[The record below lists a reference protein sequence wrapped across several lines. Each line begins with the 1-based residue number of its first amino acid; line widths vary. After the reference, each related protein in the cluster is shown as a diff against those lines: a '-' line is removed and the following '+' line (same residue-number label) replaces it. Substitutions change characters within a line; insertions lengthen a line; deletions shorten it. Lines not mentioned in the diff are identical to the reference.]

1 MLFKTPEYNY
11 PVRQIENFIVC
22 FYEGTVLF
30 QNILVNVLAEQG

>member
-11 PVRQIENFIVC
+11 PGRQTENFIVC

-30 QNILVNVLAEQG
+30 QNISVNILAEQG